1 LDEPRL
7 RQKNGSFHAAS
18 EKHFESLHSR
28 PFFLVG
34 EHALLTRGVQA
45 LYDLSPQEFHR
56 ILSPLVASMGDAET
70 LESWLASREVLVDTY
85 LSDERI
91 LTEESLCKGHQKMTV
106 ASKTVKMPVNQATAM
121 FE

>member
-7 RQKNGSFHAAS
+7 RQKNGFS
-18 EKHFESLHSR
+18 SR
-28 PFFLVG
+28 CIRGHFLVG
-34 EHALLTRGVQA
+34 KHALLTRGVQA
-45 LYDLSPQEFHR
+45 LYDLSPQTFHR
-56 ILSPLVASMGDAET
+56 IFSPLVASMGDAET
-70 LESWLASREVLVDTY
+70 LESWLASTEVLVDTY